1 MKKLLMVAMALII
14 ACGVSYAE
22 EKDMK
27 QLRKERAELRK
38 LSAKEFNTKATK
50 AARNEAKALKKEGW
64 KVNPGALPLE
74 KQLDNS
80 YLKQQEFDDDLF
92 PKYIMADGKSIGE
105 SYEAARAAATSL
117 AISSLAGQIQTEVAA
132 LIENTIANKQLA
144 PQEAASI
151 VETVQSSK
159 NLITQSIGRTLP
171 LVECYRELKKNGNIE
186 VLVRIAYSEKMAK
199 EAVKKA
205 VREELEKKGED
216 LHEKLDKA
224 LGL

>member
-1 MKKLLMVAMALII
+1 M
-14 ACGVSYAE
+14 
-22 EKDMK
+22 
-27 QLRKERAELRK
+27 
-38 LSAKEFNTKATK
+38 
-50 AARNEAKALKKEGW
+50 
-64 KVNPGALPLE
+64 
-74 KQLDNS
+74 DNS

-105 SYEAARAAATSL
+105 NYEAARAAATSL
-117 AISSLAGQIQTEVAA
+117 AISTLAGQIQTEVAA

-205 VREELEKKGED
+205 VRAELEKKGDD

>member
-14 ACGVSYAE
+14 ACGASYAQ
-22 EKDMK
+22 EKSLN

-38 LSAKEFNTKATK
+38 MTAKEFNTKATK

-64 KVNPGALPLE
+64 KVNPGTLPLE

-105 SYEAARAAATSL
+105 SYEAARAAAESL
-117 AISSLAGQIQTEVAA
+117 AKGTLAGRIQTEVAA

-159 NLITQSIGRTLP
+159 ELITQSIGRTLP
-171 LVECYRELKKNGNIE
+171 MVECYRELKKNGNIE
-186 VLVRIAYSEKMAK
+186 VLIRIAYSEKMAK
-199 EAVKKA
+199 EAVKRA
-205 VREELEKKGED
+205 VRAELEKKGDD

>member
-1 MKKLLMVAMALII
+1 MALII

-205 VREELEKKGED
+205 VREELEKKGDD

>member
-1 MKKLLMVAMALII
+1 MKKLLMVAMTLII

-205 VREELEKKGED
+205 VREELEKKGDD

>member
-205 VREELEKKGED
+205 VREELEKKGDD

>member
-205 VREELEKKGED
+205 VREELEKKGEN

>member
-1 MKKLLMVAMALII
+1 M
-14 ACGVSYAE
+14 
-22 EKDMK
+22 
-27 QLRKERAELRK
+27 
-38 LSAKEFNTKATK
+38 
-50 AARNEAKALKKEGW
+50 
-64 KVNPGALPLE
+64 
-74 KQLDNS
+74 
-80 YLKQQEFDDDLF
+80 
-92 PKYIMADGKSIGE
+92 
-105 SYEAARAAATSL
+105 
-117 AISSLAGQIQTEVAA
+117 
-132 LIENTIANKQLA
+132 IENTIANKQLA

-205 VREELEKKGED
+205 VREELEKKGDD